1 MIITFFGHSNFTENL
16 AVKEEIFNLLKE
28 RINGEMVTFY
38 IGGYG
43 NFDNFALKICKEY
56 KSTNNAKILFVTP
69 YLGDWL
75 NKRKEYFEKEY
86 DEILYPDIEN
96 SPLKYAIIK
105 RNEWMVKRSDLIIAW
120 VNVRFGGAYN
130 ALLYAK
136 RKNKEYINLFK
147 DFEV

>member
-105 RNEWMVKRSDLIIAW
+105 RNEWMVKRSDLIITW

>member
-75 NKRKEYFEKEY
+75 NKRKEYFETEY

>member
-28 RINGEMVTFY
+28 RINGEMVTLY

-75 NKRKEYFEKEY
+75 NKRKEYFETEY